1 VLGNP
6 KVDEEQRRVDP
17 MNLAFKQAC
26 ARLELTGSTP
36 VIELVAL
43 RILELA
49 RDGEYDPDKLTA
61 TVVAEF
67 SAMPA

>member
-1 VLGNP
+1 MEENQRP
-6 KVDEEQRRVDP
+6 VDV

-26 ARLELTGSTP
+26 RRLGLTGSTP

-49 RDGEYDPDKLTA
+49 RDGEADLDRLTA
-61 TVVAEF
+61 SAVATFE
-67 SAMPA
+67 